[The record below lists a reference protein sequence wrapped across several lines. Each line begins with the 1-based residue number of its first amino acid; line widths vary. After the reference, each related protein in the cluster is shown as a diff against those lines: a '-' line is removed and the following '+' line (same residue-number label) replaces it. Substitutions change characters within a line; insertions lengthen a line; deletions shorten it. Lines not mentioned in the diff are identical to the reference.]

1 MWWSSP
7 NPKVIVRSSSK
18 LTNSGD
24 FRATILRR
32 DIVEVVT
39 PALDGGRHVEL
50 DMTRASEEPVES
62 FMIGTD
68 GIPVQQVSFEK
79 VDRLLRQFPAGRTNW

>member
-1 MWWSSP
+1 
-7 NPKVIVRSSSK
+7 VVVVAESK
-18 LTNSGD
+18 GDYRVLSKADDPGD

-39 PALDGGRHVEL
+39 PSLDGGRHVEL

-62 FMIGTD
+62 FMLGTD

-79 VDRLLRQFPAGRTNW
+79 VDRLLRQFPAGRANW

>member
-1 MWWSSP
+1 M
-7 NPKVIVRSSSK
+7 VVAESK
-18 LTNSGD
+18 GNYEVLCIADNSGD

-39 PALDGGRHVEL
+39 PSLDGGRHVEL

-62 FMIGTD
+62 FMVGTD
-68 GIPVQQVSFEK
+68 GIPVQQVAFEK